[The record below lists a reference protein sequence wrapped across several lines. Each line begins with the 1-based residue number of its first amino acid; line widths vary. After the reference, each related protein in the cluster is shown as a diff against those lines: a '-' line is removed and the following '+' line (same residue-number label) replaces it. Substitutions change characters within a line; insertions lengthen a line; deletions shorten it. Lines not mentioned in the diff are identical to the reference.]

1 MSKPTLGR
9 GLGDLLGHRRV
20 VGQAVVTP
28 PRVDGGLRILID
40 GAAHGEEPVATKTAT
55 AKTSEAGAV
64 RMLAMTAL
72 IGADVALLGWAVW
85 FTFAHEHALGFLSAS
100 LCTLS
105 VLTAACCG
113 CAATLLLPGGE

>member
-1 MSKPTLGR
+1 MPVPVAKEP
-9 GLGDLLGHRRV
+9 
-20 VGQAVVTP
+20 AVTRTEP
-28 PRVDGGLRILID
+28 PRS
-40 GAAHGEEPVATKTAT
+40 A
-55 AKTSEAGAV
+55 EAGAV
-64 RMLAMTAL
+64 RMLAGAAL

-85 FTFAHEHALGFLSAS
+85 FTSAHEHALGFLSAS